1 MGTEPEAAL
10 FEVICTGT
18 MDKPPVI
25 QIAIRSRG
33 QSSVY
38 EYPLGSI
45 FIVNKYCKKLDAIR
59 NSKTLGKGKRYQ
71 KVLKDLENESGK
83 KYDRRLD
90 LQLNVNAQK
99 IPAASR
105 EIAGKMTAEFYEND
119 EDQNMSKW
127 VIKDS
132 EGVLIETLLDE
143 LFPEGE
149 YIYDDVSGQEYGEKL
164 IQMIR
169 NLGLEDA
176 EDEIYALNA
185 GMKKCAYTDYSDIDI
200 EEMPKPMLIK
210 LLLAI
215 MNEIPINEVER
226 EELDGMS
233 RRIKDILDSRE
244 N

>member
-1 MGTEPEAAL
+1 
-10 FEVICTGT
+10 
-18 MDKPPVI
+18 
-25 QIAIRSRG
+25 
-33 QSSVY
+33 
-38 EYPLGSI
+38 
-45 FIVNKYCKKLDAIR
+45 
-59 NSKTLGKGKRYQ
+59 
-71 KVLKDLENESGK
+71 
-83 KYDRRLD
+83 
-90 LQLNVNAQK
+90 
-99 IPAASR
+99 
-105 EIAGKMTAEFYEND
+105 
-119 EDQNMSKW
+119 MSKW